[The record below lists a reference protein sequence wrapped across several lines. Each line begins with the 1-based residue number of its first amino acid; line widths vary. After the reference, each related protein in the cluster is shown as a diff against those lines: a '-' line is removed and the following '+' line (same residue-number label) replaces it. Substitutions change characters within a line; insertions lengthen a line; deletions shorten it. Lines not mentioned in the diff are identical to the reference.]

1 MHAGHGV
8 EPVELA
14 VPSQVES
21 GHAELD
27 RRSDVP
33 GPADAPREIIETVL
47 VAMAVEAV
55 DAGCTLPACRR
66 GEAGAVR
73 NGRSRSVCAAETE
86 RTRFT
91 SCRISGEGLGH
102 AVHRDHS
109 ADSIGS
115 PQSGL
120 RSANHF

>member
-33 GPADAPREIIETVL
+33 GPADTPREIIETIL

-73 NGRSRSVCAAETE
+73 NHGRRGVRAAETE

-91 SCRISGEGLGH
+91 AGRIARGSLGH

-115 PQSGL
+115 PKSRL
-120 RSANHF
+120 